1 MPYKPND
8 YTLHPMSMSV
18 LGIIVTLKHRQSSCY
33 IAGMAKQSSNSAL
46 KSSHTPMMQQYLK
59 IKSEYADCLLFYRMG
74 DFYEMFFEDA
84 VEASKILDITLT
96 KRGKSGGDDI
106 PMAGVPWHQ
115 AETYLSRLV
124 AAGRR
129 VAVCDQMEAP
139 DGSKGPVRR
148 EVVRV
153 VTAGT
158 LTEAE
163 LLDQA
168 RSAALVAC
176 YRTGEKWGLAAVDL
190 SCGHWHLLE
199 GSGEARL
206 QEQLAIVSPAELLL
220 ASDVEALIDAPVTRC
235 GDWSFSATV
244 ARQELERQFGVS
256 DWQALNLAD
265 HHEASAAV
273 GAVLV
278 YLGQTQK
285 CALAHLSLPVFIEQA
300 EGMRIDQRSRR
311 NLELYASL
319 AGDPKAGMIA
329 VLDETSTPMG
339 ARKLRAWVDRPLTE
353 LDQLRERQNAV
364 QSLCDDIDT
373 LNGLRS
379 ELSGVRDME
388 RMLTRIV
395 LGRSAPRDYRGLAEA
410 LLALPGLRKLLG
422 DRSGLFA
429 GISGALQ
436 GLDTLAAELNR
447 CIVDMPPQT
456 FRDGGVI
463 APGYDAELDRLR
475 GLATEAGDWLRDY
488 EAHERERTGLG
499 NLRVK
504 YNKVFGYFIEISK
517 AQAKDAPVDYVRKQT
532 LVNAERFITDELHS
546 FESEILGARDAAM
559 EREDALMEMLRQQV
573 ATQAAPIQ
581 QAAQAVAALDV
592 ITCFAYL
599 AQKHRYQ
606 RPEVHAGRAMT
617 IVGGRHP
624 VVERHLP
631 DDATFVANDSHMDM
645 KSRRFMLLTGPNMG
659 GKSTYMRQVAWIVW
673 LAHTGCFVPAEQAR
687 IPLTKRLFTRVGAG
701 DELASGRSTFMVEM
715 METATILNQMEPRSL
730 VIIDEIGRGTST
742 WDGLAIAWSVAECLI
757 GAKDVLT
764 LFATHY
770 HELTELPDEYD
781 GAFNASVTVRE
792 WNGSVIFMHQ
802 VIEDA
807 ADQSYGIA
815 VAQLAGLPRAV
826 VKRAREHLFRLEHG
840 SELAAETGKVQLG
853 LFAVAEKR
861 QQQEELE
868 RLRLLHDKLAEAD
881 VDAMR
886 PLDALTFLDRLKNEV
901 DES

>member
-1 MPYKPND
+1 
-8 YTLHPMSMSV
+8 
-18 LGIIVTLKHRQSSCY
+18 
-33 IAGMAKQSSNSAL
+33 
-46 KSSHTPMMQQYLK
+46 MMQQYLK
-59 IKSEYADCLLFYRMG
+59 IKSAYADCLLFYRMG

-84 VEASKILDITLT
+84 VDASKILDITLT

-115 AETYLSRLV
+115 AEVYLAKLV
-124 AAGRR
+124 AAGKR

-158 LTEAE
+158 ITEAG
-163 LLDQA
+163 LLDHA
-168 RSAALVAC
+168 RSVPLVAC
-176 YRTGEKWGLAAVDL
+176 VKADERWGLAAVDL
-190 SCGHWHLLE
+190 SCGHWQLFE
-199 GSGEARL
+199 GSGEAHL
-206 QEQLAIVSPAELLL
+206 QEQLAILAPAELLL
-220 ASDVEALIDAPVTRC
+220 TSSEEILVDAPLTRC
-235 GDWSFSATV
+235 GDWSFSAAV
-244 ARQELERQFGVS
+244 AREQLDQQFGIS
-256 DWQALNLAD
+256 DWQSLNLD
-265 HHEASAAV
+265 GHHEAAAAV

-285 CALAHLSLPVFIEQA
+285 CALEHLSLPVFIEQA

-329 VLDETSTPMG
+329 VLDETCTPMG
-339 ARKLRAWVDRPLTE
+339 ARKLRAWIDRPLTD
-353 LDQLRERQNAV
+353 LDKLKERQQAV
-364 QSLCDDIDT
+364 QSLLDDTET
-373 LNGLRS
+373 LHTLRS
-379 ELSGVRDME
+379 DLSGVRDME

-395 LGRSAPRDYRGLAEA
+395 LGRAAPRDFRGLAEA
-410 LLALPGLRKLLG
+410 LLALPDLRTLLG
-422 DRSGLFA
+422 DRSGLFSE
-429 GISGALQ
+429 ISAALH
-436 GLDTLAAELNR
+436 GLETLASKLAR
-447 CIVDMPPQT
+447 AIVEAPPQN

-463 APGYDAELDRLR
+463 AEAYDAELDRLR
-475 GLATEAGDWLRDY
+475 GLAKDAGDWLRDY
-488 EAHERERTGLG
+488 EARERERTGLA

-559 EREDALMEMLRQQV
+559 GREDALMETLRQQV
-573 ATQAAPIQ
+573 AGHAAAIQ
-581 QAAQAVAALDV
+581 QAAQAVARLDV
-592 ITCFAYL
+592 IACFSYL
-599 AQKHRYQ
+599 ALSHRYV
-606 RPEVHAGRAMT
+606 RPEVHAGRAMVV
-617 IVGGRHP
+617 IAGRHP
-624 VVERHLP
+624 VVERCLP
-631 DDATFVANDSHMDM
+631 DDVAFVANDTHMDM

-715 METATILNQMEPRSL
+715 METATILNQMAPRSL

-757 GAKDVLT
+757 DAKDVLT

-770 HELTELPDEYD
+770 HELTELPDEYQA
-781 GAFNASVTVRE
+781 AFNASVTVRE

-802 VIEDA
+802 VVEDA

-815 VAQLAGLPRAV
+815 VAQLAGLPRDV

-840 SELAAETGKVQLG
+840 AELAAETGKAQLG

-868 RLRLLHDKLAEAD
+868 RLRQLHDKLAQAD

-886 PLDALTFLDRLKNEV
+886 PLDALTFLDTLKKEA
-901 DES
+901 DEL

>member
-1 MPYKPND
+1 
-8 YTLHPMSMSV
+8 
-18 LGIIVTLKHRQSSCY
+18 
-33 IAGMAKQSSNSAL
+33 
-46 KSSHTPMMQQYLK
+46 MMQQYLK

-84 VEASKILDITLT
+84 SEASKILDITLT

-115 AETYLSRLV
+115 AENYLAKLV
-124 AAGRR
+124 AAGKR

-158 LTEAE
+158 ITESE

-168 RSAALVAC
+168 RSAPLAAY
-176 YRTGEKWGLAAVDL
+176 YRNGERWGLAGVDL
-190 SCGHWHLLE
+190 SCGRWHLLE
-199 GSGEARL
+199 GHGETRL
-206 QEQLAIVSPAELLL
+206 QEQLAILAPAELLL
-220 ASDVEALIDAPVTRC
+220 MCAEDVLADAPLSHP
-235 GDWSFSATV
+235 GDWSFSAAV
-244 ARQELERQFGVS
+244 AREQLEQQFGVS
-256 DWQALNLAD
+256 DWQALNLD
-265 HHEASAAV
+265 GHNEAAAAV

-285 CALAHLSLPVFIEQA
+285 CALEHLSLPVFIEQA
-300 EGMRIDQRSRR
+300 EGMRIDMRSRR
-311 NLELYASL
+311 NLELYCSL
-319 AGDPKAGMIA
+319 AGDAKAGMIA
-329 VLDETSTPMG
+329 VLDETCTPMG
-339 ARKLRAWVDRPLTE
+339 ARKLRAWIDRPLTD
-353 LDQLRERQNAV
+353 LDKLRERQQAV
-364 QSLCDDIDT
+364 QSLLDDTDV
-373 LNGLRS
+373 LNALRTA
-379 ELSGVRDME
+379 LSGVRDME

-395 LGRSAPRDYRGLAEA
+395 LGRAAPRDFRGLAEA
-410 LLALPGLRKLLG
+410 LLALPDLRALLG

-429 GISGALQ
+429 EAGAALQ
-436 GLDTLAAELNR
+436 GLETLAEELAR
-447 CIVDMPPQT
+447 AIVEMPPQN
-456 FRDGGVI
+456 FRVGGVI
-463 APGYDAELDRLR
+463 AAAYDAELDRLR

-488 EAHERERTGLG
+488 EARERERTGLA

-504 YNKVFGYFIEISK
+504 YNKIFGYFIEISK

-559 EREDALMEMLRQQV
+559 GREDALVEALRQQV
-573 ATQAAPIQ
+573 AARAAAIQ
-581 QAAQAVAALDV
+581 LAAQAVAGLDV
-592 ITCFAYL
+592 IGCFSYL
-599 AQKHRYQ
+599 ALTHRYV
-606 RPEVHAGRAMT
+606 RPDVHAGRAMKL
-617 IVGGRHP
+617 VAGRHP

-631 DDATFVANDSHMDM
+631 DDATFVANDTHMDL

-757 GAKDVLT
+757 EAKDVLT

-781 GAFNASVTVRE
+781 AAFNASVTVRE

-807 ADQSYGIA
+807 ADQSYGIS
-815 VAQLAGLPRAV
+815 VAQLAGLPRDV

-861 QQQEELE
+861 QQQKELE
-868 RLRLLHDKLAEAD
+868 RLKQLHDKLAQAD
-881 VDAMR
+881 VDGMR
-886 PLDALTFLDRLKNEV
+886 PLDALTFLDTLKKEV
-901 DES
+901 DDL

>member
-1 MPYKPND
+1 
-8 YTLHPMSMSV
+8 
-18 LGIIVTLKHRQSSCY
+18 
-33 IAGMAKQSSNSAL
+33 MATKTGETT
-46 KSSHTPMMQQYLK
+46 HTPMMQQYLK

-115 AETYLSRLV
+115 AENYLARLV
-124 AAGRR
+124 AAGKR

-158 LTEAE
+158 ITESE
-163 LLDQA
+163 LLDQTRPA
-168 RSAALVAC
+168 VLVAC
-176 YRTGEKWGLAAVDL
+176 YRDGDRWGLAGVDL

-199 GSGEARL
+199 GAGDTRL
-206 QEQLAIVSPAELLL
+206 QEQLAILAPAELLL
-220 ASDVEALIDAPVTRC
+220 MSAEAAMVDAPVSRP
-235 GDWSFSATV
+235 GDWSFSAAV
-244 ARQELERQFGVS
+244 AREQLEQQFGVS
-256 DWQALNLAD
+256 DWQSLNLSGHGEVA
-265 HHEASAAV
+265 AAV

-300 EGMRIDQRSRR
+300 EGMRIDMRSRR
-311 NLELYASL
+311 NLELYCSL
-319 AGDPKAGMIA
+319 AGDPKAGMMA
-329 VLDETSTPMG
+329 VLDETRTPMG
-339 ARKLRAWVDRPLTE
+339 ARKLRAWIDRPLTNLE
-353 LDQLRERQNAV
+353 RLRERQQAV
-364 QSLCDDIDT
+364 QSLLDDSDT
-373 LNGLRS
+373 LSDIRTA
-379 ELSGVRDME
+379 LSGVHDME

-395 LGRSAPRDYRGLAEA
+395 LGRSAPRDFRGLADA
-410 LLALPGLRKLLG
+410 LLALPDLYHLLA
-422 DRSGLFA
+422 DRAGLFA
-429 GISGALQ
+429 DISTALH
-436 GLDTLAAELNR
+436 GLEDLAAELGR
-447 CIVDMPPQT
+447 AIVDMPPQHC
-456 FRDGGVI
+456 RDGGVI
-463 APGYDAELDRLR
+463 AAGYDAELDRLR
-475 GLATEAGDWLRDY
+475 ALATEAGDWLREY
-488 EAHERERTGLG
+488 EARERERTGLA

-517 AQAKDAPVDYVRKQT
+517 AQARDAPVDYVRKQT

-559 EREDALMEMLRQQV
+559 GREDALIDALRQQV
-573 ATQAAPIQ
+573 ADHAAAIQ
-581 QAAQAVAALDV
+581 QAAQAVARLDV
-592 ITCFAYL
+592 ITCFSFL
-599 AQKHRYQ
+599 AQTQHYV
-606 RPEVHAGRAMT
+606 RPEVHGGRTMT
-617 IVGGRHP
+617 LVGGRHP

-631 DDATFVANDSHMDM
+631 EAATFVANDTHMDM

-742 WDGLAIAWSVAECLI
+742 WDGLAIAWSVAEHLI
-757 GAKDVLT
+757 AARDVLT

-770 HELTELPDEYD
+770 HELTELPDEYET
-781 GAFNASVTVRE
+781 AFNASVTVRE

-802 VIEDA
+802 VVEDA
-807 ADQSYGIA
+807 ADQSYGIS
-815 VAQLAGLPRAV
+815 VAQLAGLPRDV

-840 SELAAETGKVQLG
+840 SELAAETGKAQLG
-853 LFAVAEKR
+853 LFAMAEKR
-861 QQQEELE
+861 QQEQKLE
-868 RLRLLHDKLAEAD
+868 RLQQLHDKLAGVD

-886 PLDALTFLDRLKNEV
+886 PLDALTFLDTLKKEA
-901 DES
+901 EAQ

>member
-1 MPYKPND
+1 
-8 YTLHPMSMSV
+8 
-18 LGIIVTLKHRQSSCY
+18 
-33 IAGMAKQSSNSAL
+33 MATKTGETT
-46 KSSHTPMMQQYLK
+46 HTPMMQQYLK

-115 AETYLSRLV
+115 AENYLAKLV
-124 AAGRR
+124 AAGKR

-158 LTEAE
+158 ITESE
-163 LLDQA
+163 LLDRA

-176 YRTGEKWGLAAVDL
+176 YRNGESWGLAGIDL

-199 GSGEARL
+199 GSGDARL
-206 QEQLAIVSPAELLL
+206 QEQLAILAPAELLL
-220 ASDVEALIDAPVTRC
+220 MRAEAGMADMQAGVPVSRP
-235 GDWSFSATV
+235 GDWSFSAAV
-244 ARQELERQFGVS
+244 SREQLEQQFGVS
-256 DWQALNLAD
+256 DWQALNLD
-265 HHEASAAV
+265 GHPEAAAAV
-273 GAVLV
+273 GAALV

-285 CALAHLSLPVFIEQA
+285 CALEHLSLPVFIEQA
-300 EGMRIDQRSRR
+300 EGMRIDMRSRR
-311 NLELYASL
+311 NLELYCSL
-319 AGDPKAGMIA
+319 AGDPKASMIA
-329 VLDETSTPMG
+329 VLDETRTPMG
-339 ARKLRAWVDRPLTE
+339 ARKLRAWIDRPLTN
-353 LDQLRERQNAV
+353 LDGLRERQQAV
-364 QSLCDDIDT
+364 QSLLDDSDT
-373 LNGLRS
+373 LNDVRS
-379 ELSGVRDME
+379 ALSGVRDME

-395 LGRSAPRDYRGLAEA
+395 LGRAAPRDFRGLADA
-410 LLALPGLRKLLG
+410 LLALPDLYVLLG
-422 DRSGLFA
+422 DRGGLFA
-429 GISGALQ
+429 DISAALH
-436 GLDTLAAELNR
+436 GLENLAAELER
-447 CIVDMPPQT
+447 AIVDLPPQT
-456 FRDGGVI
+456 YRDGGVI
-463 APGYDAELDRLR
+463 GAGYDAELDRLR

-488 EAHERERTGLG
+488 EARERERTGLA

-559 EREDALMEMLRQQV
+559 GREDALMEALRQQV
-573 ATQAAPIQ
+573 AAHAAAIQ
-581 QAAQAVAALDV
+581 NAAQAVASLDV
-592 ITCFAYL
+592 IACFSFL
-599 AQKHRYQ
+599 AQIHRYV
-606 RPEVHAGRAMT
+606 RPDVHGGRAMT
-617 IVGGRHP
+617 VVGGRHP

-631 DDATFVANDSHMDM
+631 DDATFVANDTHMDM

-687 IPLTKRLFTRVGAG
+687 IPLTRRLFTRVGAG

-757 GAKDVLT
+757 EAKDVLT

-770 HELTELPDEYD
+770 HELTELPDEYKA
-781 GAFNASVTVRE
+781 AFNASVTVRE

-802 VIEDA
+802 VVEDA
-807 ADQSYGIA
+807 ADQSYGIS

-840 SELAAETGKVQLG
+840 SELAAETGKAQLG

-861 QQQEELE
+861 QQQQELE
-868 RLRLLHDKLAEAD
+868 RLRQLHDKLAQAD

-886 PLDALTFLDRLKNEV
+886 PLDALTFLDTLKKEV
-901 DES
+901 DDL

>member
-1 MPYKPND
+1 MHIPRVQAQFVSIPLN
-8 YTLHPMSMSV
+8 
-18 LGIIVTLKHRQSSCY
+18 HRQTPCY
-33 IAGMAKQSSNSAL
+33 IAAMAKKRAETG
-46 KSSHTPMMQQYLK
+46 HTPMMQQYLK
-59 IKSEYADCLLFYRMG
+59 IKSEYPDCLLFYRMG
-74 DFYEMFFEDA
+74 DFYEMFFDDA

-96 KRGKSGGDDI
+96 KRGKSGGEDI

-115 AETYLSRLV
+115 AEGYLARLV

-129 VAVCDQMEAP
+129 VAVCEQMEPP

-158 LTEAE
+158 ITESE

-168 RSAALVAC
+168 RSAPLAAC
-176 YRTGEKWGLAAVDL
+176 VRSGDAWGIAAVDL
-190 SCGHWHLLE
+190 SCGHWQLLE
-199 GSGEARL
+199 GSGESLL
-206 QEQLAIVSPAELLL
+206 QEQLAILAPAELLL
-220 ASDVEALIDAPVTRC
+220 MQRDEIDAEAAITRP
-235 GDWSFSATV
+235 GDWSFSPAV
-244 ARQELERQFGVS
+244 AREQLEREFGVS
-256 DWQALNLAD
+256 DWQALNLD
-265 HHEASAAV
+265 GHEQAAAAV

-285 CALAHLSLPVFIEQA
+285 CALAHLSLPVFVEQGD
-300 EGMRIDQRSRR
+300 GMRIDMRSRR

-319 AGDPKAGMIA
+319 AGDPKDGMIA
-329 VLDETSTPMG
+329 VLDQTCTPMG
-339 ARKLRAWVDRPLTE
+339 ARKLRSWVDRPLTDLE
-353 LDQLRERQNAV
+353 RLRLRQDAV
-364 QSLCDDIDT
+364 QSLFDDSET
-373 LNGLRS
+373 MLALRS
-379 ELSGVRDME
+379 ELGGVRDME

-395 LGRSAPRDYRGLAEA
+395 LGRAAPRDFRGLAEA
-410 LLALPGLRKLLG
+410 LSALPGLRALIG

-429 GISGALQ
+429 AIRDALD
-436 GLDTLAAELNR
+436 GLDALAAMLAGA
-447 CIVDMPPQT
+447 IVEMPPQH

-463 APGYDAELDRLR
+463 AAGYDAELDRLR
-475 GLATEAGDWLRDY
+475 RLADEAGDWLRDY
-488 EAHERERTGLG
+488 EVRERERTGLA

-546 FESEILGARDAAM
+546 FEAEILGARDAAM
-559 EREDALMEMLRQQV
+559 SREDELVEALRLQV
-573 ATQAAPIQ
+573 AAQAAAIQ
-581 QAAQAVAALDV
+581 QAAQAVAQLDV
-592 ITCFAYL
+592 IACFAWL
-599 AQKHRYQ
+599 AVNQRYV
-606 RPEVHAGRAMT
+606 RPDVHNGRALS
-617 IVGGRHP
+617 ISGGRHP
-624 VVERHLP
+624 VVERHMA
-631 DDATFVANDSHMDM
+631 DGAAFVANDTHMDM
-645 KSRRFMLLTGPNMG
+645 KLRRFMLLTGPNMG

-687 IPLTKRLFTRVGAG
+687 VPLTRRLFTRVGAG

-757 GAKDVLT
+757 GAQDVLT

-770 HELTELPDEYD
+770 HELTELPDQYPV
-781 GAFNASVTVRE
+781 AFNASVTVRE

-807 ADQSYGIA
+807 ADRSYGIA
-815 VAQLAGLPRAV
+815 VAQLAGLPRPV

-840 SELAAETGKVQLG
+840 SELAAESGKAQLG

-868 RLRLLHDKLAEAD
+868 RLRRLHDKLAELN
-881 VDAMR
+881 VNTMR
-886 PLDALTFLDRLKNEV
+886 PLDALTWLDQLKQEA
-901 DES
+901 DEI